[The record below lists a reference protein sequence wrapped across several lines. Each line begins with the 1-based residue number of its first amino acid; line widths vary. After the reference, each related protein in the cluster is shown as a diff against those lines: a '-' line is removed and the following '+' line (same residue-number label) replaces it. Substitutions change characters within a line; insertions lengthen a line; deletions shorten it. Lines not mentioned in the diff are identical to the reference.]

1 MASILQAIPKEGSNT
16 SGAGKEAAVVSGD
29 ITIAA
34 DKATNSLIIFA
45 DSADYAVIEDI
56 IQKLDTPRSMVHIE
70 VLIMEVSV
78 DKQFDLG
85 INWSVF
91 EDTEIG
97 GDSAIVGGGF
107 NPAGVSSDALLSS
120 TGGAIGVI
128 SGALQI
134 TTSQGTQIVPN
145 MGALITALDKN
156 NDIHI
161 LQKPNLTATDNEE
174 ASIEVGKKVPYQT
187 RTSTTDNET
196 YNSYDYQSVG
206 LTLKITPHIGEGRN
220 VRLDIYTE
228 LSALTTDAVT
238 TTPTTRN
245 RIVDTTVIVQD
256 QNMLVIGG
264 LIDDNTDK
272 SVSKVPLLG
281 SIPILGRLFQYE
293 KHQSTK
299 TNLYIFI
306 TPRVVKNDS
315 EANRLTRE
323 IQDNMT
329 PEETEII
336 ELYGPLEGRES
347 ITLPHTT
354 EPSE

>member
-1 MASILQAIPKEGSNT
+1 
-16 SGAGKEAAVVSGD
+16 
-29 ITIAA
+29 
-34 DKATNSLIIFA
+34 
-45 DSADYAVIEDI
+45 
-56 IQKLDTPRSMVHIE
+56 
-70 VLIMEVSV
+70 
-78 DKQFDLG
+78 
-85 INWSVF
+85 
-91 EDTEIG
+91 
-97 GDSAIVGGGF
+97 
-107 NPAGVSSDALLSS
+107 
-120 TGGAIGVI
+120 
-128 SGALQI
+128 
-134 TTSQGTQIVPN
+134 